1 MQTSKPTLVK
11 ATAFSIRAAIA
22 ISCYCFCLVNIQHI
36 PDDRLRSACNSLGSV
51 AGTLLGFLV
60 AALSILATSSN
71 RKFMGNLIKVGLYSR
86 LTNETVA
93 TCILLLA
100 SVFTSMVSQFLD
112 SQNLQWWAC
121 SLAFLF
127 SLALMYVWEAGK
139 RFVAV
144 IRYL

>member
-11 ATAFSIRAAIA
+11 AIAFSTRAAIA
-22 ISCYCFCLVNIQHI
+22 LACYGFCLAHIQNM

-71 RKFMGNLIKVGLYSR
+71 RKFMGNLVKVGLYSR

-93 TCILLLA
+93 TCVLLLA
-100 SVFTSMVSQFLD
+100 SVVTSMVSQFLD
-112 SQNLQWWAC
+112 DQNLQWWAC

-127 SLALMYVWEAGK
+127 ALALIYVWEAGK